1 MERFNTER
9 KELFV
14 KIEQLNLTLTNKER
28 ELTVLKN
35 KLETALE
42 EADKKKK
49 SVEDIKSEFNQEKLK
64 LNEKIEQL
72 RTKNQEITDEFMQ
85 KKLEDGREIALY
97 RQKLEFQQKKI
108 DDNQRQY
115 DDLCTRYDER
125 STSLK
130 QEYQ

>member
-14 KIEQLNLTLTNKER
+14 KIEQLNQTLTNKER

-130 QEYQ
+130 

>member
-14 KIEQLNLTLTNKER
+14 KIEQLNQTLTNKER

-97 RQKLEFQQKKI
+97 R
-108 DDNQRQY
+108 
-115 DDLCTRYDER
+115 
-125 STSLK
+125 
-130 QEYQ
+130 